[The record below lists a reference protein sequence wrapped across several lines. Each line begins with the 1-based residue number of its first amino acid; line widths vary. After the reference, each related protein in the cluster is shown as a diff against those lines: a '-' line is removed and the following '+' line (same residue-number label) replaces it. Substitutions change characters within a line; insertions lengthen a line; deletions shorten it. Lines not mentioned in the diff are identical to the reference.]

1 MFSIN
6 ASMNNNKKPYTLTTI
21 NDKMILPFTSKEGEN
36 LEYSNSKHIQ
46 QVVEG
51 FSKFYG
57 HVIESNK
64 FDSTELRNFMEVQ
77 FKKAG
82 YRQSSKIRK
91 ETEILII
98 HDGAIGDFITM
109 SAAIRETRRIY
120 PDAHIVLSINQRVI
134 SLAECCP
141 YVDEII
147 ISNLKCRTDDLY
159 SSYFACLEFAKDHLL
174 KYRFDIAYASIFG
187 MRPFNP
193 LLAYMSG
200 AKECISHAT
209 AYTRLF
215 FPLMTLLAPFPLYG
229 THCADIAMSYLDY
242 QLRAPVSN
250 RQLEIW
256 VDSSDIDKLKQ
267 LLPQSD
273 NLYGV
278 CLGGSLP
285 RKHWSPKFY
294 SELLNMILN
303 IEQAKFVI
311 LGGSQDFESGQMVES
326 LVGSEYITNLAG
338 KLSIRES
345 AAALSFCKT
354 YIGNDTGMMH
364 AASAVGIPILAPFCF
379 PQDIKLPSN
388 LDIISSLKRWYPY
401 GVPSIIVQPKH
412 ALPECKDSKDD
423 SGCKI
428 ENKEAHCIN
437 QITPKTMF
445 RAFQLLKKQISKNVI
460 ETVFFS

>member
-1 MFSIN
+1 
-6 ASMNNNKKPYTLTTI
+6 
-21 NDKMILPFTSKEGEN
+21 
-36 LEYSNSKHIQ
+36 
-46 QVVEG
+46 
-51 FSKFYG
+51 
-57 HVIESNK
+57 
-64 FDSTELRNFMEVQ
+64 
-77 FKKAG
+77 
-82 YRQSSKIRK
+82 
-91 ETEILII
+91 
-98 HDGAIGDFITM
+98 
-109 SAAIRETRRIY
+109 
-120 PDAHIVLSINQRVI
+120 
-134 SLAECCP
+134 
-141 YVDEII
+141 
-147 ISNLKCRTDDLY
+147 
-159 SSYFACLEFAKDHLL
+159 
-174 KYRFDIAYASIFG
+174 
-187 MRPFNP
+187 
-193 LLAYMSG
+193 
-200 AKECISHAT
+200 
-209 AYTRLF
+209 
-215 FPLMTLLAPFPLYG
+215 
-229 THCADIAMSYLDY
+229 
-242 QLRAPVSN
+242 
-250 RQLEIW
+250 
-256 VDSSDIDKLKQ
+256 
-267 LLPQSD
+267 
-273 NLYGV
+273 
-278 CLGGSLP
+278 
-285 RKHWSPKFY
+285 
-294 SELLNMILN
+294 MILN

-364 AASAVGIPILAPFCF
+364 AASAVGIPVLAPFCF